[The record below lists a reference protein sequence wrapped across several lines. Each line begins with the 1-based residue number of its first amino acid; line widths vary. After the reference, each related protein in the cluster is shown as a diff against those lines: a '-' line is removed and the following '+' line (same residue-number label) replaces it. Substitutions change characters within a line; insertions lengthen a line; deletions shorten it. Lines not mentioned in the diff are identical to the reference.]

1 MSDRERE
8 NFLRTF
14 FEYTVVFSAKQV
26 IHCILHSG
34 EGFLSVCVHVLE
46 CLPLEFVV
54 ESGHHVVPAQ
64 LAPNQS
70 GSEDLG
76 VNPPS
81 KWKTELFSH
90 NSGQDFQITTGNCVV

>member
-1 MSDRERE
+1 M
-8 NFLRTF
+8 
-14 FEYTVVFSAKQV
+14 
-26 IHCILHSG
+26 
-34 EGFLSVCVHVLE
+34 CVHVLE
-46 CLPLEFVV
+46 CLPLEFAV

-81 KWKTELFSH
+81 KWKAELFSH
-90 NSGQDFQITTGNCVV
+90 NSGRDFQITNRKLCRIGNTKHTRAYGCNEMDVYLITRD